1 MSVIIIAEAGV
12 NHNRDL
18 DMAFKLV
25 DAAKEAGADIVKFQ
39 AGIPEEVVTN
49 TGIMAP
55 YQVKNIGKTES
66 QLEMIRKLSLDLND
80 FSKINQYCIEKNITF
95 LATSFGETATKYLSK
110 LNMPFWKIPSGE
122 ITNLPYLRKIAAFS
136 KPTILST
143 GMSNLG
149 EIEAALE
156 ILING
161 GLKRHNITILHCTT
175 QYPTSYEDVN
185 LNAMV
190 SLSKTFNLPVGYS
203 DHTLGIEI
211 PIAAVS
217 LGANIIEKHLT
228 LDKNLSGPDHK
239 ASLEPKEFSL
249 MVNSIR
255 NIEKSLGDGVKRAT
269 SSESLNI
276 PIARRSIV
284 ASKFIKKGDYLTEE
298 NITVKRPGT
307 GISPMHWDSIINKR
321 SKRAYDIDDLI
332 TW

>member
-284 ASKFIKKGDYLTEE
+284 ASKFIKKGDYFTEE